1 MGIFGQIHESHDIT
15 SLFVI
20 ALLVGYPHLDAVD
33 AHTRRYIGQFGGKLV
48 VVVPEEVS
56 QEKVTVFVVGI
67 GPNLERCGLG
77 STAGIDGLR
86 LGLLLRDKGRGGE
99 LAELHGGLD
108 TEQGRAASYE
118 RRPGG
123 HAHVTGL
130 DVLDNF
136 VLLALV
142 LQFEVLGV
150 EVESGIGIVVHV
162 ERHLVAHLGRDRSL
176 YLFVKVEIGFLTG
189 AHRQG
194 RVVELVVFQPHVQ
207 LDGALGSELHA
218 TGTKDLFERP
228 EREVHIE
235 EVELRFVFLGKI
247 LGIALP
253 VILLHRLAQRI
264 VVVLFGREHEG
275 RSHIDTGHPGMNHVT
290 VGLGVILHLGFEV
303 RGVLQVDRSLLVDFV
318 IRLGHRFG
326 YRETHGN
333 GVGRRLGGFTGL
345 RSRTIGRSVLR
356 IGCLHSSK
364 SGIET

>member
-1 MGIFGQIHESHDIT
+1 M
-15 SLFVI
+15 
-20 ALLVGYPHLDAVD
+20 
-33 AHTRRYIGQFGGKLV
+33 
-48 VVVPEEVS
+48 S
-56 QEKVTVFVVGI
+56 QEKVAVLVVGI

-162 ERHLVAHLGRDRSL
+162 ERHLVAHLGRDRGL

-207 LDGALGSELHA
+207 LDGALGSELHT
-218 TGTKDLFERP
+218 TGTKDLFEGP

-235 EVELRFVFLGKI
+235 EVELRLVFFGKI

-333 GVGRRLGGFTGL
+333 GVGRRLGRLTGL
-345 RSRTIGRSVLR
+345 RGRTIGRSVLR